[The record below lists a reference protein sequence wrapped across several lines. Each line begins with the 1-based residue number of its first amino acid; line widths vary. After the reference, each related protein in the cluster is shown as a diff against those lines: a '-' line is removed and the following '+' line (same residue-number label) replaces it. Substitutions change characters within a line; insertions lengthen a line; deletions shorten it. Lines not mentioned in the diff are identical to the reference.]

1 MHFYIDFLTIPYFS
15 IPISR
20 SSSLSEDMVSIC
32 FFKAI
37 FLPLVFSSQNDSA
50 QSIYNVSQMLKNQDD
65 SVVFSRIL
73 YSMQQPISILI
84 TFQDFC

>member
-1 MHFYIDFLTIPYFS
+1 MHFYIDFLTISHFS
-15 IPISR
+15 IPISHY
-20 SSSLSEDMVSIC
+20 SSLSEDMVSIC

-50 QSIYNVSQMLKNQDD
+50 QSFYDVSQMLKNQDSAD
-65 SVVFSRIL
+65 FSRIL